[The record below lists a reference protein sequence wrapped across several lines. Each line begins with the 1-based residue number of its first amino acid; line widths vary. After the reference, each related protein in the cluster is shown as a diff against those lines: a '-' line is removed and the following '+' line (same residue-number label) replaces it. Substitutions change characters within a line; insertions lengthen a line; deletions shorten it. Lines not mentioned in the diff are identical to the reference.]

1 MKSIQLFAAL
11 GLATFLF
18 TACEQEVTLD
28 LNSAEPELVVEGY
41 MIDTDFYIPDEDL
54 DCYGISTFTR
64 DTIILLSELV
74 KNFLPIS
81 DVEAKADYF
90 PFNKVKLSMS
100 VPYYTQGMPDAVSDA
115 VVKLYKNDSLVET
128 LVEDATEKGIYRIT
142 HNPEVG
148 SYYHLEIEANG
159 NNYTTA
165 AELYQEVP
173 PILFAQAVY
182 QPAIF
187 SDTMVYTS
195 GISTFE
201 KPGKGDYYR
210 WFFYLNNEFQSDA
223 DLMVTSP
230 DDGIDGSCL
239 INFDFYRRRLQ
250 PKDTLVIFQM
260 RTSEQYYN
268 YVNTIIGLLSVGSPF
283 DTPPAPIPTNVYNN
297 TLDKK
302 GLGFFA
308 VGGLSANAVVVP
320 DTLK

>member
-1 MKSIQLFAAL
+1 MKSTLSIVALFMSS
-11 GLATFLF
+11 LF
-18 TACEQEVTLD
+18 FSACEQEVQLD
-28 LNSAEPELVVEGY
+28 LNAAEPELVVEGY
-41 MIDTDFYIPDEDL
+41 LIDTDFYIPDQDL

-64 DTIILLSELV
+64 DTIVLLSELV

-90 PFNKVKLSMS
+90 PFNKVKLSLS

-115 VVKLYKNDSLVET
+115 VVKLFENDSLVELLT
-128 LVEDATEKGIYRIT
+128 EDANNKGVYRIN
-142 HNPEVG
+142 HNPVVG

-159 NNYTTA
+159 NAYSTEP
-165 AELYQEVP
+165 ELYQDVP

-182 QPAIF
+182 QKSPF
-187 SDTMVYTS
+187 SDTMIYTS

-210 WFFYLNNEFQSDA
+210 WFFYLNNEFKSA
-223 DLMVTSP
+223 SEFMVTSP

-239 INFDFYRRRLQ
+239 INFDFYRRRLE
-250 PKDTLVIFQM
+250 PNDTLVIFQM

-302 GLGFFA
+302 AFGFFA